1 MCGFLLQACV
11 KKTQHFLK
19 CGMLGARASLW
30 NCFEMRQL
38 NCSELGDGVSYTF
51 VQLLEVI
58 VELL

>member
-1 MCGFLLQACV
+1 
-11 KKTQHFLK
+11 
-19 CGMLGARASLW
+19 MLGARASLW

-38 NCSELGDGVSYTF
+38 NCWELGDGVSYTF